1 METVSEEAI
10 RLVLGVARL
19 GELDLAGW
27 WSTHGLDRTGS
38 YILARAF
45 KRTWRPAALELD
57 LVSAQRRHD
66 DALAGRRTALHL
78 FSDELPF
85 RRWASSWL
93 AEQKTA
99 AEPSRL
105 FDDLSRWDL
114 QDARA
119 VIGEWAGDAPG
130 AEVVGDGL
138 RLGQL
143 SSVEITDPDTLASV
157 ARQLVAAYL
166 AIGRPFRAPY
176 FDG

>member
-1 METVSEEAI
+1 METASEEVI
-10 RLVLGVARL
+10 RLVLGIARL

-45 KRTWRPAALELD
+45 KRTWRSAALELD

-66 DALAGRRTALHL
+66 DALTGRRTALHL

-105 FDDLSRWDL
+105 FDDLSYWDL
-114 QDARA
+114 ERARA
-119 VIGEWAGDAPG
+119 VIGEWAGDAPR

-143 SSVEITDPDTLASV
+143 SSVELADPDDLSSL
-157 ARQLVAAYL
+157 ARQLAAAYP
-166 AIGRPFRAPY
+166 AIGQPFRAPY